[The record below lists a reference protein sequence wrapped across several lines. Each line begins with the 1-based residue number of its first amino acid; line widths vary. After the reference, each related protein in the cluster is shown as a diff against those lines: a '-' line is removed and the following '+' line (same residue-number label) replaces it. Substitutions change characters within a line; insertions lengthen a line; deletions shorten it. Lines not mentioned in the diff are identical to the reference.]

1 MFMQVAKHRHFW
13 QSRRMIPFF
22 HGRNLTSPPRNARF
36 SRQRSG
42 SAVALPRE
50 RGVPFQNPRSS
61 LGWCKVAPDGCRIS
75 SRAKLL
81 AALTLSVSAIFAN
94 GAPTGVIVGNVRVQ
108 MLSDSL
114 VRIELR
120 GPEGF
125 EDRQTFHVVNRAW
138 PGTAVTLQTNGDAV
152 EIHSAGFVVRVPQ
165 NAVSLDGISI
175 ISAGGRVLYS
185 CTGGLTNSVWLPSPS
200 DTPEVWSFADTPR
213 IVPPPWGLTPPP
225 KSMPDG
231 GWDLNNNAPDVYV
244 VVPHGDYRQLR
255 KDFLRLTGP
264 TELPPLFMFGAFDSR
279 WYDYSE
285 ATALKQIEDYRA
297 HQIPL
302 DVLVVDTGWRAGAST
317 GYRPNTNLFPNLPR
331 FFQEAHAKNV
341 RVLFNDHPQP
351 LSTNVTGLDAKELNY
366 RFNGLAGLLNDG
378 LDIWWYDRNWWVA
391 LVPPMP
397 GLKKEVWGMRLYH
410 DTTARVRSEQRPLI
424 MANVDGIDNG
434 IRKRPMDVAA
444 HRFPFQWTGDIGPGY
459 DFLRRAVEN
468 AVRSGVQALFP
479 YESDDL
485 GGHVANPTPEQ
496 YIRWIEYGALSP
508 VYRPH
513 CTHNLE
519 RMPWAFGPEAERVA
533 RRFEDMRYRMLP
545 VFYAAA
551 HENYETGEPLLRRLD
566 LDFPHFP
573 EASREDEY
581 LLGKSILVA
590 PVMQG
595 QMQIVPADWL
605 KTPEGG
611 PGLQAQFF
619 ANENL
624 SGAPAF
630 TRTDAAI
637 NFDWGRRSP
646 APDFPRTHFSAR
658 WNGTIE
664 VPAAVGDVKLATL
677 EDDGARVWIDNQLV
691 IDAWGGHD
699 SATSEANAVL
709 TAGAPHQIRVEYQQL
724 DYGALIKLQWHS
736 VKSSLAE
743 RAAWIPPGDWINA
756 WTGETI
762 SGPATVT
769 NEVPLDQTPIYIRSG
784 AILPLAP
791 EMQFTG
797 EKPWNPI
804 SLDVYARAAETNSA
818 TLYEDDTLTTAYQ
831 RGEFRNTRIQSS
843 ASDVRKIIRVE
854 IGAAKGTYKNA
865 LKKRAWTLRLHLPA
879 GWPDNLTPTD
889 VRVNGKKMKAQ
900 IHRLS
905 RDAAA
910 MPFGDGSGAPD
921 ADVFEI
927 SLPSATVSES
937 QSVEIRF

>member
-1 MFMQVAKHRHFW
+1 MPHKKTRGGSFGGHMFMQVAKRRNFW
-13 QSRRMIPFF
+13 QSRRMIPF
-22 HGRNLTSPPRNARF
+22 GR
-36 SRQRSG
+36 
-42 SAVALPRE
+42 
-50 RGVPFQNPRSS
+50 
-61 LGWCKVAPDGCRIS
+61 RIFPS
-75 SRAKLL
+75 IKLL
-81 AALTLSVSAIFAN
+81 AALTLSLSAIFAN
-94 GAPTGVIVGNVRVQ
+94 GAMPGVIVGNIRVQ

-114 VRIELR
+114 VRIELK

-125 EDRQTFHVVNRAW
+125 EDRQTFHVVNRDW
-138 PGTAVTLQTNGDAV
+138 PGTTVTLQTNEDAV
-152 EIHSAGFVVRVPQ
+152 EIHAAAFAVRVPQ

-175 ISAGGRVLYS
+175 ISASGQVLYS
-185 CTGGLTNSVWLPSPS
+185 CNGGLTNSVWLPSPS

-213 IVPPPWGLTPPP
+213 IIPPSWGLTPPP
-225 KSMPDG
+225 KPMPDG
-231 GWDLNNNAPDVYV
+231 GWDLGNNAPDLYV
-244 VVPHGDYRQLR
+244 FVPLAPWSKVRASGSGAALQAYSTGQGDYRQLR

-264 TELPPLFMFGAFDSR
+264 TEMPPLFMFGAFDSR

-285 ATALKQIEDYRA
+285 ATALKQIDDYRA

-391 LVPPMP
+391 LVPAAPN
-397 GLKKEVWGMRLYH
+397 LRKEVWGMRLYH
-410 DTTARVRSEQRPLI
+410 DTTARVRLEQRPLI

-468 AVRSGVQALFP
+468 AVHSGVQALFP

-519 RMPWAFGPEAERVA
+519 RMPWAFGPEAEKVA
-533 RRFEDMRYRMLP
+533 RRFVDMRYRLLP
-545 VFYAAA
+545 VFYTAA

-566 LDFPHFP
+566 LDYPQFA
-573 EASREDEY
+573 EAGSEDEY
-581 LLGKSILVA
+581 LLGQNILVA

-605 KTPEGG
+605 KTPDGG

-619 ANENL
+619 ANEDL
-624 SGAPAF
+624 SGPPAF
-630 TRTDAAI
+630 TRTDAKI
-637 NFDWGRRSP
+637 DFDWSKRSP

-664 VPAAVGDVKLATL
+664 VPASVGDVKLATL
-677 EDDGARVWIDNQLV
+677 EDDGARVWIDDQLV

-699 SATSEANAVL
+699 SATSEAATVL
-709 TAGAPHQIRVEYQQL
+709 TAGTPHRIRVEYQQL
-724 DYGALIKLQWHS
+724 DYGALLHLQWHS

-743 RAAWIPPGDWINA
+743 RAAWIPPGDWIDA
-756 WTGETI
+756 WTGETAA
-762 SGPATVT
+762 GPANVT
-769 NEVPLDQTPIYIRSG
+769 NNVPLDQTPIYIRSG
-784 AILPLAP
+784 SILPLAP
-791 EMQFTG
+791 EMQYTG

-804 SLDVYARAAETNSA
+804 TLDVYARATDTNST

-831 RGEFRNTRIQSS
+831 RGEFRTTSIQSS
-843 ASDVRKIIRVE
+843 AGIAPKIVGVE
-854 IGAAKGTYKNA
+854 IGAAKGTFKNA
-865 LKKRAWTLRLHLPA
+865 LKKRAWTLRLHLPVD
-879 GWPDNLTPTD
+879 WPKNLMPTD
-889 VRVNGKKMKAQ
+889 VKVNGKQIKAQ
-900 IHRLS
+900 VHRLS

-910 MPFGDGSGAPD
+910 MPFGDRSGAPD

-927 SLPSATVSES
+927 SLPSAPVSES
-937 QSVEIRF
+937 QTVEIYLK